1 MRVQLPST
9 PRELVR
15 SPEIPYAGRPDQR
28 SRLTSSGAPALSGAA
43 ALSGA
48 PALSGA
54 AGAFERTCTELLA
67 SERAVQTVIARLRS
81 GRTLSPAQLLEAQ
94 VAVYHNLQR
103 VEFLAKCLQSAQSAL
118 NTLRQG

>member
-15 SPEIPYAGRPDQR
+15 SPEPLRTGRPDR
-28 SRLTSSGAPALSGAA
+28 SGRPAPGSRPSSPAGAPAH
-43 ALSGA
+43 
-48 PALSGA
+48 SGA

-81 GRTLSPAQLLEAQ
+81 GRALSPAQLLEAQ

>member
-9 PRELVR
+9 HRELVR
-15 SPEIPYAGRPDQR
+15 SPEPFRTGRPDR
-28 SRLTSSGAPALSGAA
+28 SDRPAPGSRPSTPSGAT
-43 ALSGA
+43 
-48 PALSGA
+48 
-54 AGAFERTCTELLA
+54 GAFERTCTELLA

-81 GRTLSPAQLLEAQ
+81 GRALSPAQLLEAQ